1 MTAYTHIDKLGVQRL
16 LVECRVAILGN
27 DIDAEDKVKALWD
40 TGAMCTCISETLAQ
54 KLQLKPDDFGKVS
67 GANNQPFDV
76 PVYSVQLKMGH
87 FTLPYL
93 RVVGL
98 PMDGQEHDVIIG
110 MDVITKGDLSITN
123 CDNHTILTFR
133 EPSILPINYVEEL
146 KKLKQIHIKW
156 MESGNQKCPCGSGK
170 LWHNCHGKQR

>member
-76 PVYSVQLKMGH
+76 PVYSK
-87 FTLPYL
+87 
-93 RVVGL
+93 
-98 PMDGQEHDVIIG
+98 
-110 MDVITKGDLSITN
+110 
-123 CDNHTILTFR
+123 DNH
-133 EPSILPINYVEEL
+133 
-146 KKLKQIHIKW
+146 
-156 MESGNQKCPCGSGK
+156 
-170 LWHNCHGKQR
+170 